1 MEHQLWHSI
10 LAVLA
15 TLDKPVTPARF
26 DFTDEDIVKVHY
38 WSVLHDKP
46 SGWAC
51 QMKNWPIWR
60 RRRACGPLP
69 SEATVSRRLRTPS
82 VRQLLHRLERRAI
95 APKRPGL
102 SWIIDG
108 KPLVIGNC
116 SKDRQAG
123 YGRAAG
129 SKAKGYKIHALVDPQ
144 DGVAAWRL
152 APMNKDERVMAERL
166 VRAASIQGYLVADSN
181 YDSNK
186 LHQLCDE
193 LSQERNP
200 LHLIARRRYGPERG
214 TGHRKQA
221 AGRLHSMLLTEN
233 PYPAFADQLLHDRA
247 KIERAFGN
255 LTNWSYGLIS
265 LPPWVRTHRRVHRW
279 VQAKLVLTALK
290 RPLSQTTY
298 AA

>member
-46 SGWAC
+46 SRWAC
-51 QMKNWPIWR
+51 QRKNWPIWR

>member
-1 MEHQLWHSI
+1 MAHQLWHSI

-15 TLDKPVTPARF
+15 TLDNPVTPARF

-69 SEATVSRRLRTPS
+69 SEATVSRRLRTTS

-95 APKRPGL
+95 APERPGL
-102 SWIIDG
+102 FWIIDG

-129 SKAKGYKIHALVDPQ
+129 GKAKGYKIHAIVDPQ

-200 LHLIARRRYGPERG
+200 LHLITRRRYGPERG
-214 TGHRKQA
+214 TGHRKQT

-247 KIERAFGN
+247 NIERAFGK

-290 RPLSQTTY
+290 RPLSQTTC